1 MRAVETGSSVGS
13 SYVDALAYAVS
24 SCVTEPSWRRGVR
37 HGAGQPASASPAH
50 AKMPRGASEQQSS
63 LKVRKTFGLS
73 FAGERD
79 SKTSDDPVIFGLGC
93 TVGKRTA

>member
-1 MRAVETGSSVGS
+1 
-13 SYVDALAYAVS
+13 
-24 SCVTEPSWRRGVR
+24 
-37 HGAGQPASASPAH
+37 
-50 AKMPRGASEQQSS
+50 MPRGASEQQSS

-93 TVGKRTA
+93 TVGKRTAIYGRHISVFLQQTRTCLGQSTVHLRGGPLPPAN